1 MASTTAKPVFQFL
14 VNGTRTDSAD
24 GRSQQVLIGVG
35 GGVGTAT
42 TGASRAAGSSAPH
55 RLTAVDGE
63 DVVRLHIAGG
73 PALRLH
79 PAHAQ
84 ALLAQAAGTLPRAA
98 GGGDAANVIEVPA
111 QIALPDAEA
120 ARGVVGRIVLRA
132 FEVFKPDL
140 AQGAALAL
148 ARKLEAQVSPGV
160 HALQPDALGSLK
172 DRPPLAQV
180 PASDK
185 PLLVLVHGTFSS
197 TAGTFKA
204 LWQQHPSLVRDL
216 FGRYGQVLALEHHS
230 VTQSPFENAA
240 RLLRA
245 LPVGAT
251 LHLLTHSRG
260 GLVAEVLARAMRQ
273 GGGKAFDAIDLQL
286 LAGPERQALRAELAA
301 LNALIAEKRPRVER
315 VLRVAA
321 PARGTLLA
329 SGRLDAYL
337 GVLEWALRLA
347 ELPVLP
353 ELVNFATAVARE
365 RTDPQTLPGLEAMI
379 PGRPVSRLLT
389 REDLALD
396 SELRVLAGD
405 IQGDSVLSWLKV
417 LATDAFYWT
426 SHDLVVNTD
435 SMYGGQ
441 ARLRP
446 PRFVF
451 ERGPEVSHFR
461 YFSNPNSAQAVA
473 DGLLLDEPPRYQPIG
488 PRSWQGQAS
497 DGVRAKRRPPV
508 DTKAR
513 PALFVLPGIMGS
525 HLAVGAD
532 ADAKRIWLSYGAIL
546 LGQVDEIRYPQAVTA
561 QEPIDD
567 YYGELIADLA
577 DDYDVIAFAFD
588 WRQPIEA
595 SAKALA
601 QRLDTAMADRA
612 ANNQPVRVLAH
623 SMGGLVMRTVQLV
636 AADVWNRFIQR
647 PGARFVMA
655 GTPNRGS
662 FAPMLAL
669 ARRNPQ
675 VNLLDLADTCNS
687 WRQLR
692 EMIAAFPGLI
702 QLQAR
707 QGGGLDLAL
716 AESWQRLS
724 AWDLAHPGARELVG
738 SEFAVP
744 QRSAW
749 GLPAAEVL
757 AQMAALRNALDA
769 QLEGYQSATPE
780 PRVCLVAGQA
790 EQTVVELR
798 LDPQGLQFL
807 ATAAGDGTVSW
818 DSLRLPGVPCWR
830 ADAEHGDLLRERGAF
845 AAYRELLDRGDTQAL
860 PRLEDSAT
868 RDGQAAAPADSGLRP
883 WRELRRPYVPTLAE
897 VGDAALGSGNQ
908 PPAPLHALARNGPTV
923 EVCVLNDDLTH
934 VREGLLVGHYRSEA
948 LTGAEKILDAWIGGT
963 LSRALALDSYPSQ
976 PQQVQVFPNLS
987 RNPFGPSVAKPD
999 AVIVAGLGDENALTP
1014 GQLGEA
1020 VQRAVLAWALHLR
1033 QRGREA
1039 PPTIELAS
1047 LLLGTGGWRIEV
1059 AQSAVALAEGVCE
1072 ANLRLAAQKLP
1083 LLTRLTVVELYG
1095 DRASAAHE
1103 ALSGLQ
1109 GAWPLRVLPQ
1119 VQQGPGARSR
1129 TLQRYYRGADY
1140 DVLRVQ
1146 RDDGGSSGQPPSL
1159 TYTVHSR
1166 RARADELE
1174 QRFQREAVERL
1185 VDSAETQA
1193 RIDDQL
1199 AHALFNLLVPLDLR
1213 PQLADADSILLDLD
1227 DGSAMLPW
1235 ELLRNTRA
1243 AADTEPLAV
1252 RASLLRTLRR
1262 RDYRRGPQD
1271 NTASRRVLVIGE
1283 PRSDPA
1289 QYRRLPGARREAAA
1303 VAALFQGQGWQ
1314 APPALLGAGAQD
1326 VLKSLYADDW
1336 RVIHVAGH
1344 GDYVS
1349 YADPRQAR
1357 GGVVLEDG
1365 IFLGAQEIEAL
1376 GTVPD
1381 LVFVNCCHL
1390 GRLDGRAAGAGA
1402 TLAPASRPGP
1412 RPQFAATLASQLI
1425 DIGVHCVVVAGWA
1438 VDDRGAERFATTFY
1452 GQLLRGK
1459 TFAEAVQ
1466 AARRATW
1473 TADRGSSTWA
1483 AYQCYGDPT
1492 WKLHRARADGTP
1504 SLDVTPEAEAAPTPT
1519 RADLLVALEEVRWL
1533 PGARTLTPTGQL
1545 NLQARLRA
1553 FEQRIRASDDW
1564 RQQGEPAEAVAEGWA
1579 ALGDLAQARDAYQR
1593 ALLAPDGR
1601 ASQRAAEQLAN
1612 LDVRLAMTAGDAARI
1627 TELLH
1632 QLQQRAD
1639 ARPTQEAWTLIGS
1652 AHKRL
1657 ALLAANA
1664 RPLNRAEV
1672 DRALASM
1679 VDAYA
1684 QACRQPAGIDQAH
1697 YPRLQL
1703 SNGLLLQRLL
1713 AGADPQHEDLAQALI
1728 EAHDRL
1734 QAADRDG
1741 PDFWSSIGQVE
1752 WEIQRSLAIG
1762 RLAKVQADLADWL
1775 ARVRERGGNA
1785 RQWASVSDNLAF
1797 QASLMRLAGQAQ
1809 AARALGQLKVQV
1821 DGYVDGNG

>member
-1 MASTTAKPVFQFL
+1 MASSTANPVFQFSISGTL
-14 VNGTRTDSAD
+14 VDGSD
-24 GRSQQVLIGVG
+24 GRSRQVLIDG
-35 GGVGTAT
+35 
-42 TGASRAAGSSAPH
+42 SRAAGGGAAQH
-55 RLTAVDGE
+55 LLQAVDGE

-73 PALRLH
+73 PRLTLH

-84 ALLAQAAGTLPRAA
+84 ALLAQAAGAAPRSA
-98 GGGDAANVIEVPA
+98 GADPGPTEVPA

-120 ARGVVGRIVLRA
+120 ARGVVGRIVLQA

-160 HALQPDALGSLK
+160 HALQPQALSSLK
-172 DRPPLAQV
+172 DRTPLAQV
-180 PASDK
+180 PPSDK

-204 LWQQHPSLVRDL
+204 LWEQHPSLVRSL
-216 FGRYGQVLALEHHS
+216 FAHYGQVLALEHHS
-230 VTQSPFENAA
+230 VTQSPFENAI

-245 LPVGAT
+245 LPAGAT

-273 GGGKAFDAIDLQL
+273 DGDKAFDAIDRQL
-286 LAGPERQALRAELAA
+286 LAGADRQAARDELAT
-301 LNALIAEKRPRVER
+301 LNALVAEKRPRIQR

-353 ELVNFATAVARE
+353 ELVDFITAVARE

-379 PGRPVSRLLT
+379 PGRAVSRVLT

-396 SELRVLAGD
+396 SDLRVVAGD

-441 ARLRP
+441 TRLQP

-451 ERGPEVSHFR
+451 ERGAEVSHFR
-461 YFSNPNSAQAVA
+461 YFGNAGSAQAVA
-473 DGLLLDEPPRYQPIG
+473 DGLLLDEPPRFQPIG

-497 DGVRAKRRPPV
+497 DGVRARRQPPV

-525 HLAVGAD
+525 HLAVGA
-532 ADAKRIWLSYGAIL
+532 APELQRIWLSYRAIL
-546 LGQVDEIRYPQAVTA
+546 LGDLDEIRYPNAVTP
-561 QEPIDD
+561 QEPIAD
-567 YYGELIADLA
+567 YYGELIDELS
-577 DDYDVIAFAFD
+577 DDYDVIPFAFD
-588 WRQPIEA
+588 WRQPIEE

-601 QRLDTAMADRA
+601 ARLDAAMNDRA
-612 ANNQPVRVLAH
+612 ASGLPVRVLAH

-636 AADVWNRFIQR
+636 AEGVWNAFIQR

-669 ARRNPQ
+669 SRRHPQ

-692 EMIAAFPGLI
+692 QMIAAFPGLI

-724 AWDLAHPGARELVG
+724 DWDQAHPGAPELAGDAYVT
-738 SEFAVP
+738 P

-749 GLPAAEVL
+749 GLPAGPVL
-757 AQMAALRNALDA
+757 AQMSQLRARLDA
-769 QLEGYQSATPE
+769 QLERYQSPASE

-830 ADAEHGDLLRERGAF
+830 ADAEHGDLLRERSAF
-845 AAYRELLDRGDTQAL
+845 TAYRELLDRGDTQAL
-860 PRLEDSAT
+860 PRLEDKAT
-868 RDGQAAAPADSGLRP
+868 RGGETAAAAADTGLRP

-897 VGDAALGSGNQ
+897 IGDAALGSGSQ
-908 PPAPLHALARNGPTV
+908 PPPAVHTLARNGPTV

-934 VREGLLVGHYRSEA
+934 VRQGLLVGHYRSEA
-948 LTGAEKILDAWIGGT
+948 LTGAEKILDAWVGGT
-963 LSRALALDSYPSQ
+963 LSRALALDSYPNE

-1014 GQLGEA
+1014 AQLGDA

-1033 QRGREA
+1033 QRGRET
-1039 PPTIELAS
+1039 PPTLELAS

-1059 AQSAVALAEGVCE
+1059 AQSAAALAQGVCE

-1083 LLTRLTVVELYG
+1083 LLTRLTVVELYA

-1109 GAWPLRVLPQ
+1109 GPWPLRVLPQ
-1119 VQQGPGARSR
+1119 VAQGPGARSR
-1129 TLQRYYRGADY
+1129 PLQRYYRGADY

-1146 RDDGGSSGQPPSL
+1146 RSDDDRQPSL

-1166 RARADELE
+1166 RARAEELE
-1174 QRFQREAVERL
+1174 QRFQREAVDRL
-1185 VDSAETQA
+1185 VDNAETQA
-1193 RIDDQL
+1193 RVDDAL

-1227 DGSAMLPW
+1227 DGSAALPW

-1243 AADTEPLAV
+1243 AADNEPLAV

-1262 RDYRRGPQD
+1262 RDVRRRPQD
-1271 NTASRRVLVIGE
+1271 NAASRRVLVIGE
-1283 PRSDPA
+1283 PRSDPL

-1303 VAALFQGQGWQ
+1303 VAALFQGQAWQ

-1336 RVIHVAGH
+1336 RVVHVAGH
-1344 GDYVS
+1344 GDYVD

-1365 IFLGAQEIEAL
+1365 IFLGAQEIDAL
-1376 GTVPD
+1376 ATVPE

-1390 GRLDGRAAGAGA
+1390 GRLDGRAAGTAA
-1402 TLAPASRPGP
+1402 APVPAPTPRKPGP
-1412 RPQFAATLASQLI
+1412 RPRFAATIASQLI
-1425 DIGVHCVVVAGWA
+1425 DIGVRCVVVAGWA

-1452 GQLLRGK
+1452 GQLLQGK
-1459 TFAEAVQ
+1459 TFADAVQ

-1473 TADRGSSTWA
+1473 AADRGSSTWA

-1492 WKLHRARADGTP
+1492 WRLHRARPDGVSP
-1504 SLDVTPEAEAAPTPT
+1504 DVTPDAEAVPTPT
-1519 RADLLVALEEVRWL
+1519 RTDLLAALEELRWL
-1533 PGARTLTPTGQL
+1533 PGARTLTPAGRL
-1545 NLQARLRA
+1545 NLQARLLT
-1553 FEQRIRASDDW
+1553 FEKRILDDDDW
-1564 RQQGEPAEAVAEGWA
+1564 RGQGELAEAVAEGWA
-1579 ALGDLAQARDAYQR
+1579 ALGDLAKARDAYQR
-1593 ALLAPDGR
+1593 ALEAADGR
-1601 ASQRAAEQLAN
+1601 ATQRAAEQLAN
-1612 LDVRLAMTAGDAARI
+1612 LDVRLALAAGDAGRI
-1627 TELLH
+1627 AEVLQ
-1632 QLQQRAD
+1632 QLQQRAE
-1639 ARPTQEAWTLIGS
+1639 ARPTLEAWSLIGS

-1657 ALLAANA
+1657 AWLAAGA
-1664 RPLNRAEV
+1664 KPLRRAEV
-1672 DRALASM
+1672 DDALARM
-1679 VDAYA
+1679 TAAYA
-1684 QACRQPAGIDQAH
+1684 QACRQPASPDKAH
-1697 YPRLQL
+1697 YPRLQF
-1703 SNGLLLQRLL
+1703 SGGLLLQHLL
-1713 AGADPQHEDLAQALI
+1713 AGQEAQQDDLARALI
-1728 EAHDRL
+1728 DAHDRL

-1741 PDFWSSIGQVE
+1741 PDFWSSVGQVE

-1762 RLAKVQADLADWL
+1762 RLAAVQADLAEWL

-1785 RQWASVSDNLAF
+1785 REWASVRDNLAF
-1797 QASLMRLAGQAQ
+1797 QAMLLRLAGQAQ
-1809 AARALGQLKVQV
+1809 PAQALDRLKAQV
-1821 DGYVDGNG
+1821 DGYAA

>member
-1 MASTTAKPVFQFL
+1 MASSSATPVFQFL
-14 VNGTRTDSAD
+14 VSGSLVDSSD
-24 GRSQQVLIGVG
+24 GRSRQVLIDG
-35 GGVGTAT
+35 
-42 TGASRAAGSSAPH
+42 SRAAGGGAAQH
-55 RLTAVDGE
+55 LLQAVDGE
-63 DVVRLHIAGG
+63 DVVQLHIAGG
-73 PALRLH
+73 PRLRLH

-84 ALLAQAAGTLPRAA
+84 ALLAQAAGTLPRGS
-98 GGGDAANVIEVPA
+98 GGGEPGVIEVPA
-111 QIALPDAEA
+111 QIALPDGEA
-120 ARGVVGRIVLRA
+120 ARGVVGRIVLQA

-140 AQGAALAL
+140 AKASALAL

-160 HALQPDALGSLK
+160 HTLQPQALSSLK
-172 DRPPLAQV
+172 DRAPLVQV

-204 LWQQHPSLVRDL
+204 LWEQHPALVQSL
-216 FGRYGQVLALEHHS
+216 FQRYGQVLALEHHS
-230 VTQSPFENAA
+230 VTQSPFENAI

-245 LPVGAT
+245 LPADAT

-273 GGGKAFDAIDLQL
+273 DRGKAFDAIDLKL
-286 LAGPERQALRAELAA
+286 LAGAERQAARAELAT
-301 LNALIAEKRPRVER
+301 LNALVAEKRPRITR

-353 ELVNFATAVARE
+353 ELVDFATAVARE

-396 SELRVLAGD
+396 SDLRVVAGD

-441 ARLRP
+441 TRLQP

-451 ERGPEVSHFR
+451 ERGAEVSHFR
-461 YFSNPNSAQAVA
+461 YFSNAGSAQAVA
-473 DGLLLDEPPRYQPIG
+473 DGLLLDEPPRFQPIG

-497 DGVRAKRRPPV
+497 DGVRARRKPPV

-525 HLAVGAD
+525 HLAVGEQ
-532 ADAKRIWLSYGAIL
+532 RIWLSYRAIL
-546 LGQVDEIRYPQAVTA
+546 LGDLDEIRYPNAVTA

-567 YYGELIADLA
+567 YYGELIEELS
-577 DDYDVIAFAFD
+577 DDYDVIPFAFD
-588 WRQPIEA
+588 WRQPIED

-601 QRLDTAMADRA
+601 QRLNAAMDDRA
-612 ANNQPVRVLAH
+612 AGGLPVRVLAH
-623 SMGGLVMRTVQLV
+623 SMGGIVMRTVQLV
-636 AADVWNRFIQR
+636 AEPVWQRFIQR

-669 ARRNPQ
+669 SRRHPQ

-687 WRQLR
+687 WRELR
-692 EMIAAFPGLI
+692 QMIAAFPGLI

-724 AWDLAHPGARELVG
+724 DWDQAHPGAPELVG
-738 SEFAVP
+738 SEYAVP

-749 GLPAAEVL
+749 GLPAGAVL
-757 AQMAALRNALDA
+757 ARMSDLRARMDI
-769 QLEGYQSATPE
+769 QLESYQGGTPE
-780 PRVCLVAGQA
+780 PRVCLVAGQG

-845 AAYRELLDRGDTQAL
+845 TAYRELLDRGDTQAL
-860 PRLEDSAT
+860 PRLEDKAT
-868 RDGQAAAPADSGLRP
+868 RGADAAVSPTADSGLRP

-897 VGDAALGSGNQ
+897 IGDAALGSGSQ
-908 PPAPLHALARNGPTV
+908 PPPAVHTLARNGPTV

-934 VREGLLVGHYRSEA
+934 VRQGLLVGHYRSEA

-963 LSRALALDSYPSQ
+963 LSRALALDSYPNE

-1014 GQLGEA
+1014 GQLGDA
-1020 VQRAVLAWALHLR
+1020 VQRAALAWALHLR
-1033 QRGREA
+1033 QRGRET
-1039 PPTIELAS
+1039 PPTLELAS
-1047 LLLGTGGWRIEV
+1047 LLLGAGGWRIEV
-1059 AQSAVALAEGVCE
+1059 AQSAVALAQGVCE

-1083 LLTRLTVVELYG
+1083 LLTRLTIVELYA

-1119 VQQGPGARSR
+1119 VEQGPGARSR
-1129 TLQRYYRGADY
+1129 PLQRYYRGADY

-1146 RDDGGSSGQPPSL
+1146 RSDDGGQPPSL

-1166 RARADELE
+1166 RARAEELE
-1174 QRFQREAVERL
+1174 QRFQREAVDRL
-1185 VDSAETQA
+1185 VGNAETQA
-1193 RIDDQL
+1193 RVDDAL

-1227 DGSAMLPW
+1227 DGSAALPW

-1243 AADTEPLAV
+1243 AADNEPLAV

-1262 RDYRRGPQD
+1262 RDYRRRPQD
-1271 NTASRRVLVIGE
+1271 NAASRRVLAIGE
-1283 PRSDPA
+1283 PRCDPL

-1303 VAALFQGQGWQ
+1303 VAALFQGQAWQ

-1336 RVIHVAGH
+1336 RVVHIAGH
-1344 GDYVS
+1344 GDYVD

-1365 IFLGAQEIEAL
+1365 IFLGAQEIDAL
-1376 GTVPD
+1376 ATVPE
-1381 LVFVNCCHL
+1381 LVFINCCHL
-1390 GRLDGRAAGAGA
+1390 GRLDGRAAGTAA
-1402 TLAPASRPGP
+1402 APQPTRKPGP
-1412 RPQFAATLASQLI
+1412 RPRFAATIASQLI
-1425 DIGVHCVVVAGWA
+1425 DIGVRCVVVAGWA

-1452 GQLLRGK
+1452 GQLLQGK
-1459 TFAEAVQ
+1459 TFADAVQ

-1473 TADRGSSTWA
+1473 AADRGSSTWA

-1492 WKLHRARADGTP
+1492 WRLQRARPDGVP
-1504 SLDVTPEAEAAPTPT
+1504 SAVTPEAEAAPTPT
-1519 RADLLVALEEVRWL
+1519 RADLLAALEELRWL
-1533 PGARTLTPTGQL
+1533 PGARTLTPEGRL
-1545 NLQARLRA
+1545 NLQARLLTLEKRCLDST
-1553 FEQRIRASDDW
+1553 EW
-1564 RQQGEPAEAVAEGWA
+1564 RQQGKLAEAVAEGWA
-1579 ALGDLAQARDAYQR
+1579 ALGNLGNARTAYQR
-1593 ALLAPDGR
+1593 ALQAADGR
-1601 ASQRAAEQLAN
+1601 ATQRAAEQLAN
-1612 LDVRLAMTAGDAARI
+1612 VEVRLAMAAGDAGRI
-1627 TELLH
+1627 ATVLQ

-1639 ARPTQEAWTLIGS
+1639 LRPTLEAWSLIGS

-1657 ALLAANA
+1657 ALLAAGA
-1664 RPLNRAEV
+1664 KPPQRAEV
-1672 DRALASM
+1672 DEALARM
-1679 VDAYA
+1679 TAAYA
-1684 QACRQPAGIDQAH
+1684 QACQQPASPDKAH
-1697 YPRLQL
+1697 YPRLQW
-1703 SNGLLLQRLL
+1703 SGGLLLQHLL
-1713 AGADPQHEDLAQALI
+1713 AGRAAQQDDLAQALI
-1728 EAHDRL
+1728 NAHDSL

-1741 PDFWSSIGQVE
+1741 PDFWSSVGQVE
-1752 WEIQRSLAIG
+1752 WEMQRSLAIG
-1762 RLAKVQADLADWL
+1762 RLGAVQADLGEWL

-1785 RQWASVSDNLAF
+1785 REWASVRDNLAF
-1797 QASLMRLAGQAQ
+1797 QAMLLRLAGQTQPAQ
-1809 AARALGQLKVQV
+1809 ALARLKAQV
-1821 DGYVDGNG
+1821 DGYAA